1 MSFVTTVVLILF
13 GLYIVNSVYVIYN
26 LFHVPTCQ
34 GGTRQ
39 CLKPHGIIDKKL
51 EISIYTSL
59 EEKIQNINKRN
70 SNLLWKSDSFSVS
83 NQFTESINANI
94 PNETRNNGSLYAHI
108 YVYQAG
114 VSPFES
120 EYVSHA
126 SAPLT
131 MYSLPRDESINL
143 LSTEK
148 PKKSSVTSNEIPV
161 THWKPI
167 LNFHVLN
174 EKVEFERQAI
184 PSEIYPFIRLAP
196 NKEYLPVLY
205 IDQLG
210 VIYRY
215 LKPVNKSSSE
225 MQLKI
230 NYAPISLG
238 KLRIW
243 SSVHHSLNSMK
254 DLGFTDKDLDDVRGI
269 FTDTNLFLLALTFG
283 ITVLH
288 LLFDFLAFKND
299 INYWKHRDSMVGLS
313 MRTVIWRCV
322 STFII
327 FLYLMDEQTSL
338 LVLIPAGIGVLI
350 EVWKVTKA
358 FKVNIKWEKGARPS
372 VQFGQRTSKEKETE
386 EFDSEAM
393 RYISYALYP
402 LVIAVAVYSLLYQ
415 PQKSWYSWIVRS
427 LVNGVYVFGFLFMLP
442 QLFVNYK
449 LKSVAHLPWRAFMY
463 KAFNTFID
471 DVFAFIIVMPTAHR
485 LACFR
490 DDVVFVIYLYQR
502 WLYPVDMKRVN
513 EFGVSYEDQGEEDKP
528 HKD

>member
-1 MSFVTTVVLILF
+1 MSFVTTIVLILF
-13 GLYIVNSVYVIYN
+13 GLYIANSIYVIYH
-26 LFHVPTCQ
+26 LFHVPECK
-34 GGTRQ
+34 GSPRK
-39 CLKPHGIIDKKL
+39 CLQPHGIIDKKL

-59 EEKIQNINKRN
+59 QQQKINSRN
-70 SNLLWKSDSFSVS
+70 CHLLWKSDNFSLS
-83 NQFTESINANI
+83 QPFTKSVNASL
-94 PNETRNNGSLYAHI
+94 PSQTRDNGSLYAHI
-108 YVYQAG
+108 FIYPAG
-114 VSPFES
+114 SHPFENQ
-120 EYVSHA
+120 YVSRA
-126 SAPLT
+126 VAPLT
-131 MYSLPRDESINL
+131 VYSLPQDESINL
-143 LSTEK
+143 LSEQKSKEK
-148 PKKSSVTSNEIPV
+148 TSATSNEIPV

-174 EKVEFERQAI
+174 EKVDFERQAI
-184 PSEIYPFIRLAP
+184 PGEIYPFIRLAP
-196 NKEYLPVLY
+196 NDQYLPVLY

-215 LKPVNKSSSE
+215 LKRVNKSSSAME
-225 MQLKI
+225 LKI
-230 NYAPISLG
+230 NYSPISLG

-243 SSVHHSLNSMK
+243 SSVHHSLKSMK
-254 DLGFTDKDLDDVRGI
+254 DLGFSDKDLDEMRGI
-269 FTDTNLFLLALTFG
+269 FTDTNLFLLAVTFG

-299 INYWKHRDSMVGLS
+299 INYWKSRNSMVGLS
-313 MRTVIWRCV
+313 IRTVIWRCV
-322 STFII
+322 STLII
-327 FLYLMDEQTSL
+327 FLYLMDEKTSL
-338 LVLIPAGIGVLI
+338 LVLIPAGIGSLI
-350 EVWKVTKA
+350 EMWKVTKA
-358 FKVNIKWEKGARPS
+358 FKVSIKWEKGARPTI
-372 VQFGQRTSKEKETE
+372 QFGEKTSQEKETE
-386 EFDSEAM
+386 QFDSEAM
-393 RYISYALYP
+393 RYLSYALYP
-402 LVIAVAVYSLLYQ
+402 LLLAGAAYSLVYH
-415 PQKSWYSWIVRS
+415 PHKSWYSWIVRS

-513 EFGVSYEDQGEEDKP
+513 EFGVSYEDQEKEEKP

>member
-1 MSFVTTVVLILF
+1 MSLVTTIVLILF
-13 GLYIVNSVYVIYN
+13 GLYIANSIFVIYH
-26 LFHVPTCQ
+26 LFHVPSCK
-34 GGTRQ
+34 GTSRK
-39 CLKPHGIIDKKL
+39 CLQPHGIIDKKL

-59 EEKIQNINKRN
+59 EQHIQRINSRN
-70 SNLLWKSDSFSVS
+70 LYLLWKSDNFSVPH
-83 NQFTESINANI
+83 QFTVSVNASL
-94 PNETRNNGSLYAHI
+94 PRQTRNNGSLYAHI
-108 YVYQAG
+108 FVYQAG

-120 EYVSHA
+120 EYVSHGM
-126 SAPLT
+126 APLT
-131 MYSLPRDESINL
+131 VYSLPQDESINL
-143 LSTEK
+143 LSEQK
-148 PKKSSVTSNEIPV
+148 PKKPSLTSDEIPV

-174 EKVEFERQAI
+174 EKVDFERQAI

-196 NKEYLPVLY
+196 NSQYLPVLY

-225 MQLKI
+225 MKLKI
-230 NYAPISLG
+230 NYSPISLG

-243 SSVHHSLNSMK
+243 SSVHHSLKSMK
-254 DLGFTDKDLDDVRGI
+254 NLGFSDKDLDDIRGI

-299 INYWKHRDSMVGLS
+299 INYWKSRDSMVGLS
-313 MRTVIWRCV
+313 IRTVIWRCV
-322 STFII
+322 STLII
-327 FLYLMDEQTSL
+327 FLYLMDEKTSL
-338 LVLIPAGIGVLI
+338 LVLIPAGIGLLI

-358 FKVNIKWEKGARPS
+358 FKVNIKWENGSWPS
-372 VQFGQRTSKEKETE
+372 IQLGQRTSKEKETE
-386 EFDSEAM
+386 EFDSQAM
-393 RYISYALYP
+393 QYISYVLYP

-513 EFGVSYEDQGEEDKP
+513 EFGVSYEDQEKEDKP